1 MKACMLAYTFYD
13 ADNRVRRYAE
23 ALARRG
29 DKVDAIAL
37 ARDGQPA
44 FEIIQ
49 GVRVYRIQKRR
60 IDERG
65 PFSYLVKLLLFFL
78 RSAWFVTAQHLR
90 EPYQLIHVHSVPDFE
105 VFATLIPRL
114 MGARVILD
122 IHDIVPEF
130 YAGKFKVGERSVVF
144 RLLVLV
150 ERLSILYSSHV
161 IISNHLWQTKLV
173 GRSVRAEKCTAIIN
187 YPDPAIFHPR
197 NAGGRAGGEFVLCYP
212 GTLAWHQGLDV
223 AIEAMAL
230 LRDHATRVR
239 LVLVGDGPEREA
251 LRRMIA
257 DRKLED
263 RVSLTGLVPL
273 EKVAEIM
280 ASIDAGVVPKRTDS
294 FGNEAFSTKIM
305 EFMAMGAPVI
315 ASRTRIDEY
324 YFSGDLVQ
332 FFASGDAKDL
342 AEKIMD
348 LAQNQAWRE
357 ELRANAL
364 RFIAANNWDV
374 RKQEYLELVDRLAG
388 NRRWG
393 AKRDMGRGEAGPSSP
408 SLRSGSS
415 S

>member
-1 MKACMLAYTFYD
+1 MLAYTFYER
-13 ADNRVRRYAE
+13 DNRVRRYAE

-29 DKVDAIAL
+29 DRVDAIAL

-49 GVRVYRIQKRR
+49 GVRVFRIQKRQ

-78 RSAWFVTAQHLR
+78 RSAWLITAQHLR

-130 YAGKFKVGERSVVF
+130 YASKFKVGEGSLVF

-161 IISNHLWQTKLV
+161 IISNHLWQQKLV
-173 GRSVRAEKCTAIIN
+173 RRSVRAEKCTTIIN
-187 YPDPAIFHPR
+187 YPDPAIFHGR
-197 NAGGRAGGEFVLCYP
+197 NGHKRAEGGFVLCYP

-223 AIEAMAL
+223 AIEAVSL
-230 LRDHATRVR
+230 LRDRAPGVR
-239 LVLVGDGPEREA
+239 LLLVGDGPEREA

-257 DRKLED
+257 ERKLED

-273 EKVAEIM
+273 ENVAEIM
-280 ASIDAGVVPKRTDS
+280 ATIDAGVVPKRTDS

-324 YFSGDLVQ
+324 YFNEDLVE
-332 FFASGDAKDL
+332 FFTSGDAPDL
-342 AEKIMD
+342 AEKIID
-348 LAQNQAWRE
+348 LAQNQARRD

-364 RFIAANNWDV
+364 RFIATNNWDV
-374 RKQEYLELVDRLAG
+374 RKQEYFELVDGLG
-388 NRRWG
+388 G
-393 AKRDMGRGEAGPSSP
+393 KG
-408 SLRSGSS
+408 
-415 S
+415 